1 MISFIGRFSRKLVII
16 EIPSQIAAV
25 NGDHA
30 PTDDAVPSG
39 DKSTATNSFAG
50 II

>member
-16 EIPSQIAAV
+16 ATPSQIAAV
-25 NGDHA
+25 NGGHA
-30 PTDDAVPSG
+30 PTVSGGNTG
-39 DKSTATNSFAG
+39 DKIPSISFAG